1 MEAGHSLEA
10 SNMWLGFHG
19 NWGMDSGEE
28 LHDATRPRGGAL
40 LHHDARRDCRKRGG
54 KMYMQ
59 MRLQKEAGEKNYMST
74 LFTQRGSRMLS

>member
-1 MEAGHSLEA
+1 
-10 SNMWLGFHG
+10 
-19 NWGMDSGEE
+19 MDSGEE

-40 LHHDARRDCRKRGG
+40 LHNVYGDLQDHDARRDCRKRGG